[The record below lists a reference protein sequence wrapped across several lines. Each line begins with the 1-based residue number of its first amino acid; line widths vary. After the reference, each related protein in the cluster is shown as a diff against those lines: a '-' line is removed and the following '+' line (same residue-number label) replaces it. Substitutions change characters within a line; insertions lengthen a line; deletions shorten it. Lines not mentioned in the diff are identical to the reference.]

1 MLNKDGVAAPEQ
13 IVELFP
19 DKQTLIKPKAILEC
33 FEEIPCNPCSTSC
46 PVNAIEIGENINDK
60 PELHVDVCT
69 GCGICIF
76 SCPGLA
82 IMVAQLRGDK
92 AVFRIP
98 YEMLPLPTK
107 DDVCHGI
114 DRNGN
119 ILCDALIENVSFTK
133 RQDRTAI
140 LTVVVDAIYLHQ
152 FSTIRVKE
160 HE

>member
-1 MLNKDGVAAPEQ
+1 MLNKDGVAAPGQ

-19 DKQTLIKPKAILEC
+19 DKQMLIKPKAIIEC

-60 PELHVDVCT
+60 PELRVDVCT

-82 IMVAQLRGDK
+82 IMVAQLRGDQ

-98 YEMLPLPTK
+98 YELLPLPGK
-107 DDVCHGI
+107 GDICHGI

-119 ILCDALIENVSFTK
+119 ILCDALIENISYAK

-140 LTVVVDAIYLHQ
+140 LTVVVDAAYLHQ

>member
-1 MLNKDGVAAPEQ
+1 MLNKDGVASPEQ
-13 IVELFP
+13 IVSLFP
-19 DKQTLIKPKAILEC
+19 DKQQLIKPKAILEC

-60 PELHVDVCT
+60 PYLHVDVCT

-82 IMVAQLRGDK
+82 IMVAQVRGNQ
-92 AVFRIP
+92 AVFRVP
-98 YEMLPLPTK
+98 YEMLPLPAK
-107 DDVCHGI
+107 GDICYGI

-119 ILCDALIENVSFTK
+119 IICDALIENVSFTK

-140 LTVVVDAIYLHQ
+140 LTVAVDLVYLHQ
-152 FSTIRVKE
+152 FSTVRVKE

>member
-1 MLNKDGVAAPEQ
+1 MLNKDGVAEADRLATVFPE
-13 IVELFP
+13 
-19 DKQTLIKPKAILEC
+19 KQTLVKPKAIIEC
-33 FEEIPCNPCSTSC
+33 FEDIPCNPCSTSC

-60 PELHVDVCT
+60 PHLHVDVCT

-82 IMVAQLRGDK
+82 IMVAQIRDDK
-92 AVFRIP
+92 AIFRVP
-98 YEMLPLPTK
+98 YEMLPLPVK
-107 DDVCHGI
+107 GDIWHGI

-133 RQDRTAI
+133 RQDKTAI
-140 LTVVVDAIYLHQ
+140 ITAAVDVKYLHQ
-152 FSTIRVKE
+152 FSTVRVKN

>member
-1 MLNKDGVAAPEQ
+1 MLNKDGVAAPQQ
-13 IVELFP
+13 IVSLFP
-19 DKQTLIKPKAILEC
+19 DKQALIKPKAILEC

-60 PELHVDVCT
+60 PQLHVDVCT

-82 IMVAQLRGDK
+82 IMVAQLRGDQ
-92 AVFRIP
+92 AVFRVP
-98 YEMLPLPTK
+98 YELLPLPDK
-107 DDVCHGI
+107 GDVWHGI
-114 DRNGN
+114 DRSGE
-119 ILCDALIENVSFTK
+119 IICDALIENISFTK

-140 LTVVVDAIYLHQ
+140 LTVVVDATHLHT
-152 FSTIRVKE
+152 FSTVRVKD

>member
-13 IVELFP
+13 IDSLFP
-19 DKQTLIKPKAILEC
+19 KKHQLIKPKAILEC

-60 PELHVDVCT
+60 PHFHVDVCT

-82 IMVAQLRGDK
+82 IMVAQVRGDQ

-98 YEMLPLPTK
+98 YEMLPLPNK
-107 DDVCHGI
+107 GDVWHGI
-114 DRNGN
+114 DRNGD
-119 ILCDALIENVSFTK
+119 IICDALIENISFTK

-140 LTVVVDAIYLHQ
+140 LTVVVDQVYLHQ
-152 FSTIRVKE
+152 FSTVRVKE

>member
-1 MLNKDGVAAPEQ
+1 MLNKDGVAAPQQ
-13 IVELFP
+13 IVSLFP
-19 DKQTLIKPKAILEC
+19 DKQKLVKPKAILEC

-60 PELHVDVCT
+60 PQLHVDVCT

-82 IMVAQLRGDK
+82 IMVAQLRGDQ
-92 AVFRIP
+92 AVFRVP
-98 YEMLPLPTK
+98 YELLPLPNK
-107 DDVCHGI
+107 GDVWHGI
-114 DRNGN
+114 DRSGE
-119 ILCDALIENVSFTK
+119 IICEALIENVSFTK

-140 LTVVVDAIYLHQ
+140 LTVAVDAAHLHT
-152 FSTIRVKE
+152 FSTVRVKD

>member
-13 IVELFP
+13 IVQLFP

-60 PELHVDVCT
+60 PELHVDICT

-82 IMVAQLRGDK
+82 IMVAQLRGDQ

-98 YEMLPLPTK
+98 YEMLPLPDK
-107 DDVCHGI
+107 GDVCYGI

-133 RQDRTAI
+133 HQDRTAI
-140 LTVVVDAIYLHQ
+140 LTVVVDAAYLHQ
-152 FSTIRVKE
+152 FSTVRVKE